1 MGVSNQDDHEI
12 EIPIQLK
19 EAMQTYISFL
29 TANFAYDEVEEVEFR
44 MLRESIIDAMF
55 LQGDLAVMERN
66 GIEITGNDLFN
77 AACILMTDLLYN
89 ATSGNNEVVKEVLRD
104 VGLAVV
110 NS

>member
-1 MGVSNQDDHEI
+1 MSDKNNYEI
-12 EIPIQLK
+12 EIPLPLK

-29 TANFAYDEVEEVEFR
+29 TANFAYDEVEEIEFKA
-44 MLRESIIDAMF
+44 LRESIVDAMF
-55 LQGDLAVMERN
+55 LQGDLAVIKRN

>member
-1 MGVSNQDDHEI
+1 
-12 EIPIQLK
+12 
-19 EAMQTYISFL
+19 
-29 TANFAYDEVEEVEFR
+29 
-44 MLRESIIDAMF
+44 
-55 LQGDLAVMERN
+55 MERN

>member
-1 MGVSNQDDHEI
+1 MSDKNNYEI
-12 EIPIQLK
+12 EIPLPLK

-29 TANFAYDEVEEVEFR
+29 TANFAYDEVEEIEFR
-44 MLRESIIDAMF
+44 ALRESIVDAMF
-55 LQGDLAVMERN
+55 LQGDLAVIKRN

>member
-1 MGVSNQDDHEI
+1 MSSEDNYEI
-12 EIPIQLK
+12 EIPPPLK

-29 TANFAYDEVEEVEFR
+29 TANFAYDELEEIEFR
-44 MLRESIIDAMF
+44 TLRESILDGFFIT
-55 LQGDLAVMERN
+55 GDEPVMARN
-66 GIEITGNDLFN
+66 NIPITGNDLFN

-89 ATSGNNEVVKEVLRD
+89 ATSGNNKDVQEVLRT